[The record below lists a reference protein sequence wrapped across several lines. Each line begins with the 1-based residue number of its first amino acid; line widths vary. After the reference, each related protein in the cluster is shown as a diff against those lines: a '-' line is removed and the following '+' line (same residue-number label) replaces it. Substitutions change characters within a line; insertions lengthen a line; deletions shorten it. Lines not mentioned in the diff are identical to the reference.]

1 MKIEPLTKADVRSA
15 APLTADFRVQLNSF
29 KGVVSEPD
37 HAAGEEELLYYL
49 ERDFP
54 MYAAKDGD
62 RIVGYIVCRVD
73 EPCVWAESLYVM
85 PEYRRQGVA
94 SALFEKAEQLAAS
107 FREDTVYNYI
117 HPNNA
122 AVIAFLKSRG
132 YTVLNLVEV
141 RKPYAG
147 EELSKKIRVADAE
160 FDY

>member
-1 MKIEPLTKADVRSA
+1 MKIEQLTKADVGGA
-15 APLTADFRVQLNSF
+15 APLAADFRVQLSSF
-29 KGVVSEPD
+29 KGIVSEPD
-37 HAAGEEELLYYL
+37 RAAGEEELLYYL
-49 ERDFP
+49 ERGFP
-54 MYAAKDGD
+54 MYAAKDGE

-107 FREDTVYNYI
+107 FGEDTVYNYI

-122 AVIAFLKSRG
+122 AVIAFLRSRG

-141 RKPYAG
+141 RKPYSG
-147 EELSKKIRVADAE
+147 EELSKKIRVADTE